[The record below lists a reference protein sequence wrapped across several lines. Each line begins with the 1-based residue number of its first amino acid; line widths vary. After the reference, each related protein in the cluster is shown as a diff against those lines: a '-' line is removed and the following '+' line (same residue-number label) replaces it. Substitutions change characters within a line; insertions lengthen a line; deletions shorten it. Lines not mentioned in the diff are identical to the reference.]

1 MPAPARGEATPP
13 PFWGLLGCPPMPRAP
28 PRGLTVRWTEIQT
41 PGPTVLPATWDF
53 LEMARL
59 GSTRGAERLR
69 AGLGTGTLQW
79 GGSPGVALEW
89 QRWTQ
94 RGSPPSSPSGPA
106 LGFILFPTPASS
118 EACLESSSLLFIAQP
133 ISSSCLFF
141 PPAVTVGSNQPF
153 SLPATLSFLFPFV
166 VGGLHTQKS
175 NKGGVS
181 LSLLYPTDYF
191 I

>member
-1 MPAPARGEATPP
+1 MLEGLSPKPGRPVGTRDCCRTAGGARGGARAERPTGHGGGTPAPARGEATPP

-79 GGSPGVALEW
+79 GGSPGVASEW

-118 EACLESSSLLFIAQP
+118 EACL
-133 ISSSCLFF
+133 
-141 PPAVTVGSNQPF
+141 
-153 SLPATLSFLFPFV
+153 LPAIGKAEVCP
-166 VGGLHTQKS
+166 
-175 NKGGVS
+175 
-181 LSLLYPTDYF
+181 P
-191 I
+191 